1 MATFPLT
8 LPPPLAEGFSE
19 TPAATI
25 ARSPA
30 DTGAGK
36 SRLRSTAVEYEVSVT
51 YAFNA
56 EQYEA
61 FKQFYEEDLSWG
73 VMAFY
78 WVHPVSLETKRVRM
92 PDSFNAAPRNR
103 AGLWK
108 VSFNLMVMK

>member
-1 MATFPLT
+1 MATFPAT
-8 LPPPLAEGFSE
+8 LPSPLSEGFSE

-36 SRLRSTAVEYEVSVT
+36 SRLRSTAVEYQVSVT

-56 EQYEA
+56 EQYAA
-61 FKQFYEEDLSWG
+61 FKEFYEVDLAWG
-73 VMAFY
+73 VMSFY
-78 WVHPVSLETKRVRM
+78 WVHPVSLETKRVKM
-92 PDSFNAAPRNR
+92 NDPYTAAPRNR

-108 VSFNLMVMK
+108 VSFGLMVMK